1 MKISARNGLINLNYQ
16 IIHILHQIFKTILS
30 IFKKEHGE
38 NIYDPSIRI
47 YVSKIENRITF
58 KIKTGYYLYLLIPQ
72 TMKEI
77 GMKELEFALK
87 MKKLTIQI
95 VKMYHILKLQK
106 SY

>member
-16 IIHILHQIFKTILS
+16 IVHILYQIFKTILS
-30 IFKKEHGE
+30 IFKKEHGK
-38 NIYDPSIRI
+38 NIDDPSIRI

-72 TMKEI
+72 AMKEI

-95 VKMYHILKLQK
+95 LKMYHILKLQK